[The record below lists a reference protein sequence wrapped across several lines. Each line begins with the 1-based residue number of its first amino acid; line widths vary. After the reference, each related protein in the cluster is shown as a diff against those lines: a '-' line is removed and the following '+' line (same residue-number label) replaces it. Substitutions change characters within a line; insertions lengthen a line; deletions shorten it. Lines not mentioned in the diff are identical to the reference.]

1 MCKVHHWVLTSH
13 PLSWTCSVGAVL
25 VDRYCNPLADITLSS
40 ISAQLDEIAEKVKK
54 MLRLKNPSHPTL
66 HVTQGEVFK
75 LVFVFSISCFSSL
88 GDVSLVVIQGTV
100 LRWRTLSSRGR
111 SCAHLTLCCTS
122 SFSTKAT
129 SVITTI
135 LSTRISTR
143 YPCWVFY
150 TILFVTLAF
159 LFSIQTCISCGF
171 LQVLLRR
178 TGIPISLSV
187 LYMTLAQKLGV
198 HLEPVNFPNHFLL
211 RWCQKPRGY
220 AFKWLIPEVCKFLK
234 PDNTCTS
241 LKTLRGQSEAS
252 VSAVFNAS
260 ARLLSLHSFSWT
272 PDTVMHA
279 AWPREGILWL

>member
-1 MCKVHHWVLTSH
+1 MKSLVPLTWFCSHTRKNLTLKYYAKKILYFLRQQNILKSLKSFLERPAEQQSPLEGVAWKQTRPKLHCTLIWWSRLNWDCLHSSCPRKCINVHHWALTSH

-75 LVFVFSISCFSSL
+75 LLFVFSIACFSSL
-88 GDVSLVVIQGTV
+88 GDVSLVVVQGTV

-143 YPCWVFY
+143 
-150 TILFVTLAF
+150 
-159 LFSIQTCISCGF
+159 
-171 LQVLLRR
+171 
-178 TGIPISLSV
+178 
-187 LYMTLAQKLGV
+187 
-198 HLEPVNFPNHFLL
+198 
-211 RWCQKPRGY
+211 
-220 AFKWLIPEVCKFLK
+220 
-234 PDNTCTS
+234 
-241 LKTLRGQSEAS
+241 
-252 VSAVFNAS
+252 
-260 ARLLSLHSFSWT
+260 
-272 PDTVMHA
+272 
-279 AWPREGILWL
+279 